1 MPIPIKKVP
10 IVNTTA
16 KERIYRTLSQWI
28 IDGTLEP
35 DERLNDVELAQYFS
49 VSRTPVREAL
59 QLLGEQKLVYIVPSS
74 GTFVAPIDCEDM
86 RYVYE
91 LLGGLHALALELCCP
106 KLTEED
112 LAHLELLNHTF
123 LKAIRSGQTVAAID
137 ADIQFHN
144 FLCELAG
151 NPYLT
156 AFSNQL
162 SLQARRNENHF
173 FQTAEKSVESYESH
187 NRILEALRNKD
198 LAAAQKEI
206 RINWEESI
214 PTAPQK

>member
-1 MPIPIKKVP
+1 MSIF
-10 IVNTTA
+10 T
-16 KERIYRTLSQWI
+16 S
-28 IDGTLEP
+28 
-35 DERLNDVELAQYFS
+35 
-49 VSRTPVREAL
+49 
-59 QLLGEQKLVYIVPSS
+59 PSK
-74 GTFVAPIDCEDM
+74 
-86 RYVYE
+86 R
-91 LLGGLHALALELCCP
+91 
-106 KLTEED
+106 TEED

-144 FLCELAG
+144 FLGELAG

-214 PTAPQK
+214 PTAPQKWSERKDVILRHLYNKQNPRQDYPPRVFLFVLIRAGSRDTTAQN